1 MAFQTAA
8 NGGEAQASFCKF
20 PVLSGSWKLSF
31 RQAVVAALVR
41 IAVLCSTA
49 SEVCWCILCAAAEDD
64 GNTDHVQANAE
75 VYLPYAKFLLAQ
87 DKFDEARQA
96 YDKVGRDSVLCEV

>member
-1 MAFQTAA
+1 M
-8 NGGEAQASFCKF
+8 
-20 PVLSGSWKLSF
+20 
-31 RQAVVAALVR
+31 VAALVR
-41 IAVLCSTA
+41 IAVLYYA
-49 SEVCWCILCAAAEDD
+49 ALLQKVCWCILCAAAEDD